1 MLFLQTSVTH
11 IKLILCLHINW
22 KKSTDYPYLCGSL
35 KNQILK
41 FCMKKSLL
49 FTMALLASSLFVNGQ
64 VTTSSL
70 SGSVH
75 ESTGVATVGAS
86 IKATHLPS
94 GSVYTGTSNQA
105 GRFTL
110 SNLRVGGPYKI
121 EITYIGQN
129 PVVYED
135 IYLQLGQPFT
145 LNVNFGG
152 SGLSIDE
159 VTISGTRNPLLS
171 TD

>member
-64 VTTSSL
+64 ATTSSPSRSL
-70 SGSVH
+70 QV
-75 ESTGVATVGAS
+75 STGVATAGAS
-86 IKATHLPS
+86 VKPTHFPS
-94 GSVYTGTSNQA
+94 GSAYTGTSNPA

-110 SNLRVGGPYKI
+110 SNLRVSGPYKI
-121 EITYIGQN
+121 ELTYIGQK
-129 PVVYED
+129 PVVYEH
-135 IYLQLGQPFT
+135 I
-145 LNVNFGG
+145 
-152 SGLSIDE
+152 
-159 VTISGTRNPLLS
+159 
-171 TD
+171 